1 MAHVLSAPELAAQ
14 RLPGQWS
21 KSRLIV
27 PQAHTIYTARLN
39 GVPSSNDMVVEITVD
54 TESGTRSN
62 VLPDMTLYVGSV
74 AGGGTG
80 AGAYDL
86 GMCRIRKTP
95 IATKFYIAEASD
107 IVWVDNAYLTIVDDY
122 QLWAKP
128 LRIVSQVPYMD
139 WDIAYSDQHADFDPV
154 PIMGSDAVARLI
166 NATVDVQLGTSAD
179 VSEWVIGSTIA
190 SRLWTIAGATAIDD
204 NTAVNPV
211 ATFNAPGTYLAYCA
225 FTAANG
231 KTYTGVRYVVIY
243 NDADPGFTNFQI
255 RSGRISRDSGG
266 CSFEVNLYTG
276 MAATTLR
283 KRSKVILCADD
294 FAGVHSNSLPG
305 QIPGRENHVCL
316 GWISDINTS
325 RQSEYGEISF
335 TVESAEFW
343 MKKIRD
349 YPSGLEFVAGTAAAW
364 TQMPTMTVRKAV
376 WHFLH
381 WRSTATRIMDCSIEN
396 DARYATR
403 FMVARSNLWER
414 VEQVIKPTIWGGMG
428 IDQFGRL
435 FVEIEP
441 QMVPEAD
448 RTWPNVMTITDDD
461 IEDEISW
468 SRRDV
473 NQLAM
478 LFLSGVS
485 IDASGSPS
493 SFFSMSPGHSYAHH
507 GDEEIQDNFLVAG
520 QANANQ
526 LCGLYY
532 GWRNNDPY
540 DLGVNFVQ
548 SFRVVGVWPRQKY
561 TYSVSA
567 ANDPRGI
574 GFTRDWIVR
583 SVSFGQ
589 SPDNGFMSYSAELEP
604 EAIEG
609 PAINGDVPTASG
621 IGTWDFST
629 FPPLKLPPLPSLP
642 PIEMPSTIA
651 NANHPKKVVIATS
664 QGVFYTTTFNEAS
677 PVWIAMNNGLSVID
691 RADIY
696 NMVVTPAGAIYVH
709 IWTGNAVWR
718 AASLGGAWVQIAGVS
733 SFANNCQIGGI
744 GVNPYVNDT
753 IAISTIGHNVGGLP
767 YPFGGVGGE
776 FALAASGVLGTKTG
790 NTLKDNPLA
799 IVFNNNKWFV
809 FGSYYGVSTTPW
821 SNVFSSSG
829 SLLSNTNIN
838 TNVGQDAAARY
849 TSAYNLADTIFQW
862 DASGAGG
869 YNIITSAGTVAT
881 RQTGINP
888 NKNPQGMAFAPTGVQ
903 AMGADQNVSIV
914 PYKTT
919 DSGGTWSSV
928 GGVIPVGPD
937 CWCSCKDISRWIF
950 AGGTVVR
957 LTVDQGTTYVEKTG
971 NLSAVAPLVDVINV
985 QFVSDT

>member
-255 RSGRISRDSGG
+255 RSGRMSRDSGG
-266 CSFEVNLYTG
+266 CSFEVALYTG
-276 MAATTLR
+276 MAETTLR
-283 KRSKVILCADD
+283 KRSKVILCAED

-305 QIPGRENHVCL
+305 QIPGRENIVCT

-325 RQSEYGEISF
+325 RQSEYGEITF

-349 YPSGLEFVAGTAAAW
+349 YPSGLEFVAGAAAAW

-441 QMVPEAD
+441 QLTPSAD

-473 NQLAM
+473 NQLSM
-478 LFLSGVS
+478 LFMSGVS
-485 IDASGSPS
+485 IDATGAPS

-561 TYSVSA
+561 TYVVSP

-574 GFTRDWIVR
+574 GFTKDWIVR
-583 SVSFGQ
+583 SISFGQ
-589 SPDNGFMSYSAELEP
+589 SPDNGFISYSAELEP

-609 PAINGDVPTASG
+609 PAINGDVPVASG
-621 IGTWDFST
+621 IESWDFST
-629 FPPLKLPPLPSLP
+629 FPPLKLPPLPALP

-677 PVWIAMNNGLSVID
+677 PVWIAMNNGLSVTD

-696 NMVVTPAGAIYVH
+696 NMIVTPAGAIYLH
-709 IWTGNAVWR
+709 INTGDSVWR
-718 AASLGGAWVQIAGVS
+718 AAGLGGAWSQIASTSVFTYG
-733 SFANNCQIGGI
+733 IGAI
-744 GVNPYVNDT
+744 GVNPYTNDT
-753 IAISTIGHNVGGLP
+753 IGIAG
-767 YPFGGVGGE
+767 
-776 FALAASGVLGTKTG
+776 LGTAFNVSGKFRLATAG
-790 NTLKDNPLA
+790 TLSGSGTTTIRGYKAAL
-799 IVFNNNKWFV
+799 IFSNNQWFL
-809 FGSYYGVSTTPW
+809 FGSHMGIFTTPW
-821 SNVFSSSG
+821 VDVYNSSG
-829 SLLSNTNIN
+829 GDVYNGSIN
-838 TNVGQDAAARY
+838 TSVGQDATARY
-849 TSAYNLADTIFQW
+849 ASAYNLADTIFQW
-862 DASGAGG
+862 DASVAGG
-869 YNIITSAGTVAT
+869 YNIITAGGTVAT

-888 NKNPQGMAFAPTGVQ
+888 NMNPQGMAFAPTGVQ
-903 AMGADQNVSIV
+903 AMGANQHVTIV

-937 CWCSCKDISRWIF
+937 IWENCKGISRWIF
-950 AGGTVVR
+950 GGGTVIR
-957 LTVDQGTTYVEKTG
+957 LTVDQGTTYFEKTG
-971 NLSAVAPLVDVINV
+971 NLSAVAPLVDIVGIR
-985 QFVSDT
+985 FVSDD